1 MKQFGP
7 IGVIESLHIC
17 RRVFLAHLMLLLDSE
32 LHNAIVGN
40 LMNSIEALLTNYF
53 LYH

>member
-1 MKQFGP
+1 MKHFGP
-7 IGVIESLHIC
+7 IGVIERFHIC
-17 RRVFLAHLMLLLDSE
+17 HRGFLAHLMLLLDSE